1 MNHWIALP
9 ILIPLVSA
17 ILIEIV
23 GCRRIVVRRAM
34 GLVACLGTIAA
45 GATMLGRT
53 HQGEIYSYAMG
64 GWEAPFGVVLVADG
78 LSALLVT
85 LTGVVSLFCLL
96 YAMNRHDTKGKF
108 FHFFLQM
115 QVAGICGAV
124 LTGDL
129 FSLFVCFEIMLLAS
143 YNLLVYTGE
152 KKGIKA
158 GVHYVFLNLTGSAL
172 FLVAIGTLYGVTGTL
187 NMADMAIRVAELGP
201 QDTALVQAGALLLMV
216 VFMLKAAVL
225 PLHLWLPNV
234 YSSAPAPVAAFFAI
248 LTKVG
253 VYAIVRVS
261 TLIFGP
267 EAGVAADVMA
277 PYLLPLAVLTLS
289 LGMIGAVG
297 SRRLKTLMGF
307 LIVAS
312 IGTILTAVGLY
323 TPEGI
328 AAGLYY
334 LVHSTMT
341 MAMLFLLA
349 DLIGRQRGPEGDR
362 LVVARAPAQTAVLG
376 LLFFIGA
383 IAVVG
388 LPPLS
393 GFLGKVWVLQASLL
407 TPHVVVVWGV
417 VLVTGVLALSTLAR
431 AGSLIFWKGQKAA
444 EPDAP
449 NTDVPRRATAFE
461 IFPVVGLLAC
471 LVFYTALSGPVA
483 EFCAVTAQN
492 LLAPGGYIEAVMGAG
507 Q

>member
-1 MNHWIALP
+1 VNHWITLP
-9 ILIPLVSA
+9 VLIPFVAA

-23 GCRRIVVRRAM
+23 GRHHIGARRVLAVCA
-34 GLVACLGTIAA
+34 GLGTIAA
-45 GATMLGRT
+45 GAYMLLRT
-53 HQGEIYSYAMG
+53 HQGEIFTYAMG
-64 GWEAPFGVVLVADG
+64 GWEAPFGVALVADG

-85 LTGVVSLFCLL
+85 LTGVVSLFAAL
-96 YAMNRHDTKGKF
+96 YSMNRHDTKGKF

-152 KKGIKA
+152 ERGLKA
-158 GVHYVFLNLTGSAL
+158 GVHYVILNLAGSAL

-187 NMADMAIRVAELGP
+187 NLADMALRVGELGP
-201 QDTALVQAGALLLMV
+201 EDTALVRAGGLLLMV

-234 YSSAPAPVAAFFAI
+234 YGSATAPVAAFFAI

-253 VYAIVRVS
+253 VYAILRVS
-261 TLIFGP
+261 TLVFGS
-267 EAGVAADVMA
+267 EAGVAADVLA
-277 PYLLPLAVLTLS
+277 PYLLPLAALTLA
-289 LGMIGAVG
+289 LGMLGALG
-297 SRRLKTLMGF
+297 SLRLRKALGF

-312 IGTILTAVGLY
+312 IGTMLMSIGLY

-334 LVHSTMT
+334 LVHSTLGI
-341 MAMLFLLA
+341 AMLFLLV
-349 DLIGRQRGPEGDR
+349 DLIARQRGEKDDR
-362 LVVARAPAQTAVLG
+362 LVVARAPAQRALLG
-376 LLFFIGA
+376 LLFFAGA

-393 GFLGKVWVLQASLL
+393 GFLGKVWVLQASLM
-407 TPHVVVVWGV
+407 TPHVVVVWV
-417 VLVTGVLALSTLAR
+417 AILLTSVLALVALSR
-431 AGSLIFWKGQKAA
+431 AGSLIFWKGEEADD
-444 EPDAP
+444 EER
-449 NTDVPRRATAFE
+449 VPRATAFE
-461 IFPVVGLLAC
+461 LLPVFGLLAC
-471 LVFYTALSGPVA
+471 LILYTLFSGPAA
-483 EFCAVTAQN
+483 ELCMMIAEG
-492 LLAPGGYIEAVMGAG
+492 LLSPGDYIEAVMGVRP
-507 Q
+507 